1 MVDYNYDYDYS
12 DLYDNLIDEAT
23 SRQDYGGAATGL
35 LSGIG
40 GMAGDVAEGFMDL
53 VGPSYGAAGGYGG
66 YGGLGSSEELDLP
79 TIADLYSSGS
89 LTASNAGGV
98 PDIYATP
105 GGGGIGGLDT
115 GFDLNMD
122 DIIDAMYEDLIFQG
136 DTPPPGGDTNQTPG
150 PPGPPGGDTNQM
162 GPPKPEEE
170 GGFLP
175 SLLAALGLGGL
186 GQGGIMGALGTLLGT
201 TLVGKKGSDSSGLF
215 GGSPLMQFL
224 AIKSLM
230 GDDKGSGAPIGQQA
244 YGQAEPF
251 NYQDYQVTNLQPA
264 LMPGVGYA
272 NVGAPPPDVGIPE
285 VPGMM
290 HGGDV
295 RPGDVTFAKLEPG
308 EFVIQKP
315 AVDAVGIETLEQ
327 INNMGNGRPYYV

>member
-53 VGPSYGAAGGYGG
+53 VGPSYGAAGGYGGYGG

-175 SLLAALGLGGL
+175 S
-186 GQGGIMGALGTLLGT
+186 
-201 TLVGKKGSDSSGLF
+201 
-215 GGSPLMQFL
+215 
-224 AIKSLM
+224 
-230 GDDKGSGAPIGQQA
+230 
-244 YGQAEPF
+244 
-251 NYQDYQVTNLQPA
+251 
-264 LMPGVGYA
+264 
-272 NVGAPPPDVGIPE
+272 
-285 VPGMM
+285 
-290 HGGDV
+290 
-295 RPGDVTFAKLEPG
+295 
-308 EFVIQKP
+308 
-315 AVDAVGIETLEQ
+315 
-327 INNMGNGRPYYV
+327 